1 MLRNT
6 RGRRGGVGGSSL
18 YKIQHIH
25 STIMKPGTVI
35 RYIKKIIEAPTSPFS
50 LEISNFCYIGK

>member
-1 MLRNT
+1 MLRN
-6 RGRRGGVGGSSL
+6 RQGRGSSL

-35 RYIKKIIEAPTSPFS
+35 RYIKKIIEAPTSPFL

>member
-6 RGRRGGVGGSSL
+6 RGRGGSSSL

-35 RYIKKIIEAPTSPFS
+35 RYIKKIIEAPTTPFS